1 MLRQYGFDVSELPFD
16 SQGNLPDDRDPKLA
30 WAMQHPES
38 FPIDINRA
46 PQAALLRVPGIG
58 PQGAAAI
65 VQARRSARLRSLEDL
80 QRLGVRSRQAAPY
93 ILFDG
98 RTPNHQLRLFTL

>member
-1 MLRQYGFDVSELPFD
+1 VEV
-16 SQGNLPDDRDPKLA
+16 
-30 WAMQHPES
+30 
-38 FPIDINRA
+38 NRA
-46 PQAALLRVPGIG
+46 SQAALLRVPGIG

-80 QRLGVRSRQAAPY
+80 QRLGVRGRQAAPY

-98 RTPNHQLRLFTL
+98 RAPDHQLRLFTV